1 MNQPEQGENCNPSM
15 ILDIFFL
22 IFVGW
27 GLYKGFSAGIIQTIF
42 TVLSILFGLIAAFK
56 LAPAATRFLETVFST
71 DHPLMFAA
79 GFLLAFFFTMLVIRL
94 LAQTL
99 EGFLEKANLNIL
111 NQLAG
116 AVLMGSLFMLM
127 LSILVWFGDKAHLID
142 DKTRQDSLSYPILRQ
157 TPAEMRKAYEFI
169 KPVFQDFWTESV
181 EFLDRLEEIEAERS
195 ESQPTIFDLPP
206 EEENPN
212 EESN

>member
-1 MNQPEQGENCNPSM
+1 M

-27 GLYKGFSAGIIQTIF
+27 GLYKGFSAGIIKTIF
-42 TVLSILFGLIAAFK
+42 TVLSFLIGLIAAFK
-56 LAPAATRFLETVFST
+56 LAPAATRFLETAFST

-79 GFLLAFFFTMLVIRL
+79 GFLLAFFVTMLVIRL

-99 EGFLEKANLNIL
+99 ESFLEKANLNIL

-142 DKTRQDSLSYPILRQ
+142 EKTREASLSYPILQQ
-157 TPAEMRKAYEFI
+157 TPREMRKAYEFC
-169 KPVFQDFWTESV
+169 KPVFQDFWTESI
-181 EFLDRLEEIEAERS
+181 EFLDRLEELEAERT

-206 EEENPN
+206 EEEQASD
-212 EESN
+212 EEN